1 MPILPPV
8 TKAFM
13 LACVGM
19 FCLQILLPQIEPP
32 LELWPLQSGM
42 FQPWQILSYALLH
55 ANFQHLFFNML
66 GVWMF
71 GIELER
77 VLGSKRFAMLL
88 LASVLSAALTHMLV
102 NMVIMPTRVVGA
114 SGATFGLLL
123 AYGVFFAER
132 IIEPILPP
140 IPMKTKYFVAIFG
153 AIELISGI
161 NSNNGVAHFAHLG
174 GMLGAWLLIRHWR
187 SPRRR
192 R

>member
-19 FCLQILLPQIEPP
+19 FCFLVLFPQFEPA
-32 LELWPLQSGM
+32 LELWPVESGM
-42 FQPWQILSYALLH
+42 FQPWQILSYGLLH

-66 GVWMF
+66 GIWMF

-77 VLGSKRFAMLL
+77 VLGGKRFALLL
-88 LASVLSAALTHMLV
+88 LASVFTAAIAHMV
-102 NMVIMPTRVVGA
+102 FNMVFTPTRVVGA

-132 IIEPILPP
+132 VVEPIFPP

-153 AIELISGI
+153 LIELVSGI
-161 NSNNGVAHFAHLG
+161 GSSNGIAHFAHLG

-187 SPRRR
+187 SSRRR
-192 R
+192 